1 MARKKKKDEV
11 ENYFNNVA
19 NYQTE
24 AEARAVT
31 PEGVKVFC
39 AFDELV
45 PIGKVVPNP
54 GNPNTHPP
62 KQVALLAAI
71 IKGQGWRKP
80 ITVSKRSGFVVTGH
94 GRLEAAQSMQASVVP
109 VEYQEYASEAEEYA
123 DLMADNRLAELS
135 EMNTSALADMLQQMD
150 TGEIPL
156 EMSGYTEED
165 LEDLLNALGG
175 VDDTENNGEDTV
187 PPPKNIPMTH
197 AGDIWHLGQ
206 HRLICGDST
215 KSETLQKLL
224 GDELAQCVNTDPP
237 YGITSSWVQEW
248 QRVLT
253 LPDTAH
259 S

>member
-1 MARKKKKDEV
+1 MEKWQERRKKDEV

-150 TGEIPL
+150 TG
-156 EMSGYTEED
+156 
-165 LEDLLNALGG
+165 
-175 VDDTENNGEDTV
+175 
-187 PPPKNIPMTH
+187 
-197 AGDIWHLGQ
+197 
-206 HRLICGDST
+206 
-215 KSETLQKLL
+215 
-224 GDELAQCVNTDPP
+224 
-237 YGITSSWVQEW
+237 
-248 QRVLT
+248 
-253 LPDTAH
+253 
-259 S
+259 

>member
-80 ITVSKRSGFVVTGH
+80 ITVKWER
-94 GRLEAAQSMQASVVP
+94 P
-109 VEYQEYASEAEEYA
+109 
-123 DLMADNRLAELS
+123 
-135 EMNTSALADMLQQMD
+135 
-150 TGEIPL
+150 
-156 EMSGYTEED
+156 
-165 LEDLLNALGG
+165 
-175 VDDTENNGEDTV
+175 
-187 PPPKNIPMTH
+187 
-197 AGDIWHLGQ
+197 
-206 HRLICGDST
+206 
-215 KSETLQKLL
+215 
-224 GDELAQCVNTDPP
+224 
-237 YGITSSWVQEW
+237 
-248 QRVLT
+248 
-253 LPDTAH
+253 
-259 S
+259 

>member
-1 MARKKKKDEV
+1 M
-11 ENYFNNVA
+11 
-19 NYQTE
+19 
-24 AEARAVT
+24 
-31 PEGVKVFC
+31 
-39 AFDELV
+39 
-45 PIGKVVPNP
+45 
-54 GNPNTHPP
+54 
-62 KQVALLAAI
+62 
-71 IKGQGWRKP
+71 
-80 ITVSKRSGFVVTGH
+80 SKRSGFVVTGH

-215 KSETLQKLL
+215 KPETLQKLL
-224 GDELAQCVNTDPP
+224 GMNWRSA
-237 YGITSSWVQEW
+237 
-248 QRVLT
+248 
-253 LPDTAH
+253 
-259 S
+259 